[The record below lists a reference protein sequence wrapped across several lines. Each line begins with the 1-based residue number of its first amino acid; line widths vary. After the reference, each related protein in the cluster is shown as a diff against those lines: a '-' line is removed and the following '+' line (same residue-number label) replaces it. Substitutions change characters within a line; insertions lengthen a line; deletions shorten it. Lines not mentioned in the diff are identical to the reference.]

1 MSSSLQQIGTKSSIQ
16 ITDLQTEGYLMRDCC
31 GVTDVTDNMNNASSI
46 FNMQTVLEDQMTSGT
61 AEECGR

>member
-31 GVTDVTDNMNNASSI
+31 GVTGVTDNMNNASSI
-46 FNMQTVLEDQMTSGT
+46 TIPQSLTV
-61 AEECGR
+61 RR